1 MKKVMGFLGA
11 LIMTCTLLPFS
22 AMAYIERGTVQI
34 SCDAEELTLGVGET
48 YELAVTIDPAQEDQ
62 MPGCGMSDCPQKCG
76 SNCLSKDNNCTCD
89 STSYD
94 TYCNL
99 TE

>member
-34 SCDAEELTLGVGET
+34 SCDAEELTLGVRSEERRVGKKGRSER
-48 YELAVTIDPAQEDQ
+48 P
-62 MPGCGMSDCPQKCG
+62 PRH
-76 SNCLSKDNNCTCD
+76 
-89 STSYD
+89 
-94 TYCNL
+94 
-99 TE
+99 